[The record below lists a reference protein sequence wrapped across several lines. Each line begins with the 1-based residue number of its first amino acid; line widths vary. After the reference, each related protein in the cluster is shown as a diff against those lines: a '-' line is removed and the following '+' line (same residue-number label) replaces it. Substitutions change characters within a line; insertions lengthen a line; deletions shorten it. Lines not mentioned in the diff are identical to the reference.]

1 MDGYYKPKHWSCT
14 ILKHSRE
21 ASRLSCSRYNAWRW
35 HHKATERRSRC
46 QVRIPPIML
55 SAIHKSSK
63 SKDKDARFSKLLSI
77 KLADSQEKMLWG
89 LFNKNFWEVP
99 TFRFR
104 ALFQH
109 LKLKLATS
117 ASQVEWGWTG
127 TVRGSRA
134 YLEMA
139 VLWKLVFGALVFR
152 FPCPRAHTLHGATT
166 SSYKD
171 MFWSGIFMVTL
182 STIPKWSLWYSV
194 GIKKTVL

>member
-1 MDGYYKPKHWSCT
+1 MEGYYKPTHWSCT

-55 SAIHKSSK
+55 SAIHKSSQP
-63 SKDKDARFSKLLSI
+63 KDKDARFSKLLNI
-77 KLADSQEKMLWG
+77 KLAASQEKMLWG

-134 YLEMA
+134 YLKMA
-139 VLWKLVFGALVFR
+139 VFWKLVFGALVFR
-152 FPCPRAHTLHGATT
+152 FPCHTCTHTTWATT

-194 GIKKTVL
+194 DIKKTVL